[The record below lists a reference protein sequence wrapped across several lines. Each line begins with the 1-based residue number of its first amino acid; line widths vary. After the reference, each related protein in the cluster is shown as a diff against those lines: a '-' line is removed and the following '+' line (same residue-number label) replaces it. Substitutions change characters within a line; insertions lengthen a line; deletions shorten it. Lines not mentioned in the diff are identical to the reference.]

1 MQQPPHAV
9 VRVLVAATA
18 AALAFG
24 APCWAKVPPT
34 TEPGQNVGYLT
45 DQEIDK
51 HRIEMNFRRAY
62 DGHVALV
69 SKKNGQYLD
78 VKCDM
83 QVPGT
88 VLFRAPNGQV
98 SNATGCTRMS
108 LQVSYVLDTD
118 RWLARNTCARCRHL
132 CLLQQGMDGCCR
144 LYGAMRVSVLVAPHE
159 WCDCVLCAQVY
170 YIAYASLKQVD
181 LSDDQVVSA
190 LAQDDWE
197 QNLQPIQVYLPH
209 GWGTACCQLA
219 WP

>member
-98 SNATGCTRMS
+98 
-108 LQVSYVLDTD
+108 
-118 RWLARNTCARCRHL
+118 
-132 CLLQQGMDGCCR
+132 
-144 LYGAMRVSVLVAPHE
+144 
-159 WCDCVLCAQVY
+159 Y

-197 QNLQPIQVYLPH
+197 QNLQPIQSVDDKGKVSPLELTREGFYQLLSIVGAAEDGEGQPA
-209 GWGTACCQLA
+209 GGTQ
-219 WP
+219 